1 MKLQAKS
8 TFLGR
13 MTAIVLAVLLAM
25 PFVIPLAAFA
35 EETVPV
41 EPVSVPAG
49 DIPAAEEEA
58 LAEDGDVP
66 VAEDIPA
73 AAGNDILSEDENAP
87 VMSEDPPAA
96 VDETPAAAEDASGAG
111 EDAPAADDET
121 PASAENASEA
131 VEDAPAVQIDAP
143 AESEDAPAA
152 AEDAPAALEDAPDVQ
167 EDTFAEGEN
176 APAAVADA
184 PAVQEDAPAEAENVP
199 AVAEDAPV
207 TAEDAPPAAD
217 ETPAST
223 EEAPAA
229 AEDAPAAPEDIP
241 AATDTP
247 EGPADQ
253 EDDENISV
261 SDNAEEAP
269 VPVKEE
275 SDDAAGEPRSVEIQV
290 GEYIITAS
298 GAFPEGTEI
307 QAVEIPRDAAAKM
320 SGKAALFAYDIRL
333 VVDGQ
338 VWQPE
343 EHGTS
348 VQLSMRNVNEDLSD
362 IIVDILH
369 VKTDLIDDDNTLS
382 EDALEKALQDLDNGS
397 AATEMIGAETGENGV
412 GFGTSSFST
421 FVGNTNSRV
430 IYVYNATLFNE
441 ESGNYPGVYTT
452 KLTPNTATAEEA
464 KTTETIGMPSIADA
478 NYPDTPATESPAII
492 QGAAVSYEKKT
503 GPTSYE
509 QLDPARPRPEPYS
522 EFTVKTLTE
531 EAQDGTTH
539 TKLSGFDGTYV
550 IVRLD
555 VSEFFSSGTDNID
568 NLYLHMQ
575 QKDNKALM
583 PAATAAK
590 PAADATATVDP
601 ADYTPTNSFTDGLGN
616 RSASYKLSDLVD
628 QNGSIPYV
636 DVILFA
642 TAANVAGA
650 DAGKENTANGDV
662 PLAFYVDSVLEYNGE
677 LKEYDP
683 SNTANVDP
691 NADANDPNAKTSTA
705 YDAKWHAKF
714 FDGSKAAAANTSV
727 SHYLVK
733 GSDLALE
740 TMVENSGGEDK
751 STGTTYWSLKKA
763 LEKPY
768 YDQETDKSPDDPG
781 SGRTVKLMSEVAV
794 TEELKLQG
802 TDANNL
808 KKRTLDVNSF
818 DIQIANNTNTDA
830 STYTDGF
837 TLSNAWLTI
846 ADKSN
851 TTGAEM
857 AIGNNAHFVIDQ
869 GGKLIIDETCQLE
882 IEWDGATTTTTGGQE
897 AQTAQQ
903 DVLNNGLLDLRA
915 GGEIINNGIITIEGT
930 EGKPYQEGS
939 GTEQQV
945 IDSQKGS
952 GEMTIREG
960 ATLTNNGALVVYGKL
975 YNLGTLVNNGKYND
989 VIKSN
994 DPDKGAFDYHKGIQV
1009 AWKDDVTQKNIEA
1022 GSLINGKD
1030 KDGKIVSGATL
1041 NNNGDI
1047 VLTPGTLENDA
1058 VLKNNRGANIY
1069 SAAATEAIIPI
1080 TPDPATPTIVSKR
1093 ITLNPVELSHIINNG
1108 TLINN
1113 GNIAPATV
1121 ALNDNI
1127 GFGKLTSPGD
1137 HPELFDFTN
1146 NGTFIDYPATGKTSG
1161 PKLISALAG
1170 SENAANDTWLYLY
1183 EDGTFRI
1190 VFADGTEVTGTY
1202 QLTDG
1207 MLIFTLEDGTVINP
1221 TVDAD
1226 GNFAYSIAGHEI
1238 VISADYVNS
1247 IGKAE

>member
-1 MKLQAKS
+1 MKVQTRS
-8 TFLGR
+8 TLLRR
-13 MTAIVLAVLLAM
+13 MTAIVLALLLAM
-25 PFVIPLAAFA
+25 PFVTPLTAFA
-35 EETVPV
+35 EGTDPV
-41 EPVSVPAG
+41 ETTEVP
-49 DIPAAEEEA
+49 
-58 LAEDGDVP
+58 
-66 VAEDIPA
+66 AEDIPVTAEEIPVEAEEDPA
-73 AAGNDILSEDENAP
+73 AAVET
-87 VMSEDPPAA
+87 PAE
-96 VDETPAAAEDASGAG
+96 VEEIPAAAE
-111 EDAPAADDET
+111 ET
-121 PASAENASEA
+121 
-131 VEDAPAVQIDAP
+131 
-143 AESEDAPAA
+143 
-152 AEDAPAALEDAPDVQ
+152 
-167 EDTFAEGEN
+167 
-176 APAAVADA
+176 
-184 PAVQEDAPAEAENVP
+184 PAEAEEVS
-199 AVAEDAPV
+199 AAAE
-207 TAEDAPPAAD
+207 
-217 ETPAST
+217 ETPLEA

-229 AEDAPAAPEDIP
+229 AEEAPAEAEEVP
-241 AATDTP
+241 AA
-247 EGPADQ
+247 
-253 EDDENISV
+253 
-261 SDNAEEAP
+261 AEEAP
-269 VPVKEE
+269 AEAEEVPAAAEE
-275 SDDAAGEPRSVEIQV
+275 IPAEAEEIPAAAEEAPAEAEEVPAAAEEAPAEAEEAPAAAEEIPAESEEVPTAAEENNVAGKEPRSVEIQV

-348 VQLSMRNVNEDLSD
+348 VQLSMRNLNEDLSD
-362 IIVDILH
+362 IEVDILH
-369 VKTDLIDDDNTLS
+369 VKTDLIDADNTLS
-382 EDALEKALQDLDNGS
+382 KDALEKALQDLDNGS
-397 AATEMIGAETGENGV
+397 AETETIGAETGENGV

-430 IYVYNATLFNE
+430 IYVYNAKLFNE
-441 ESGNYPGVYTT
+441 ESGDYPGVYTT

-478 NYPDTPATESPAII
+478 NYPDAPTTESPAII
-492 QGAAVSYEKKT
+492 QGAAVGYEKKT

-509 QLDPARPRPEPYS
+509 QLDPNRPRPEPFS
-522 EFTVKTLTE
+522 EFTVKTLNE
-531 EAQDGTTH
+531 QAQDGTTH

-555 VSEFFSSGTDNID
+555 VSEFFSSGSDNID
-568 NLYLHMQ
+568 SLYLHME

-590 PAADATATVDP
+590 PAADAATTTTVDP

-628 QNGSIPYV
+628 PNGTTPYV
-636 DVILFA
+636 DVILYA

-650 DAGKENTANGDV
+650 DAGKADTANGDV
-662 PLAFYVDSVLEYNGE
+662 PLAFYVDTVLEYNSE

-691 NADANDPNAKTSTA
+691 NADVNDPNAKTSAA

-714 FDGSKAAAANTSV
+714 FDASKAAAANASV
-727 SHYLVK
+727 SRYLVK

-751 STGTTYWSLKKA
+751 STGTTYWSLKKS
-763 LEKPY
+763 LENPY
-768 YDQETDKSPDDPG
+768 YDQEIDKSPDDPG

-802 TDANNL
+802 SDANNL
-808 KKRTLDVNSF
+808 KKRVLDVNSF
-818 DIQIANNTNTDA
+818 DIQIANNTNTDT

-857 AIGNNAHFVIDQ
+857 AIGNNAHFVVDQ
-869 GGKLIIDETCQLE
+869 GGKLIIDKTCQLE
-882 IEWDGATTTTTGGQE
+882 IEWDGATTTTTGGQTT
-897 AQTAQQ
+897 QTAQQ

-945 IDSQKGS
+945 IDSQKGM

-1047 VLTPGTLENDA
+1047 VLTPGTLENNA
-1058 VLKNNRGANIY
+1058 MLYNNRGANIY
-1069 SAAATEAIIPI
+1069 SAVATEAIIPI

-1108 TLINN
+1108 TLINR

-1127 GFGKLTSPGD
+1127 GFGALTSPGD

-1146 NGTFIDYPATGKTSG
+1146 NGTFINYALIGNTSG
-1161 PKLISALAG
+1161 PKLISALSG
-1170 SENAANDTWLYLY
+1170 SEHALNDTWLYLY
-1183 EDGTFRI
+1183 EDGTFLI
-1190 VFADGTEVTGTY
+1190 VFADKTELTGTY
-1202 QLTDG
+1202 QITDG
-1207 MLIFTLEDGTVINP
+1207 ILVFTLKDGTVIKP
-1221 TVDAD
+1221 AVDAD
-1226 GNFAYSIAGHEI
+1226 GNYAYSIAGHEI
-1238 VISADYVNS
+1238 VLSANFAES
-1247 IGKAE
+1247 IPTV